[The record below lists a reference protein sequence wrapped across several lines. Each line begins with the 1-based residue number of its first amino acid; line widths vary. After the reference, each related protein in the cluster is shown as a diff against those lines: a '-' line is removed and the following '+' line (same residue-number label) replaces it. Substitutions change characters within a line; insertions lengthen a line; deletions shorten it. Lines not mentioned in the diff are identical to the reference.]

1 MYFDVLR
8 LIYETSD
15 GGYIIAGEV
24 YELRYSDILL
34 IKFNS
39 EWEGEWNMTL
49 GGSLGEYAHTILQL
63 EDGYIIAGNKWD
75 YNKERHYA
83 WMMKTDS
90 EGNGEWNRTF
100 GGPEL
105 DVFTSVK
112 QTSDGFIIAGF
123 KSSSG
128 NGREDVWVIKTDS
141 EGNEI
146 WNRTYGGILED
157 AAYSIIQTSD
167 GGYIIAGHTRSESHG
182 IFPDAWLIKLSR
194 EKELT
199 DKIPQNNNTS
209 PSESDTESPGF
220 EVFAFFFSMILTLIL
235 LRRKK

>member
-1 MYFDVLR
+1 LKTDHPN
-8 LIYETSD
+8 TSD
-15 GGYIIAGEV
+15 QLDLLTPPTNKKSLKINPINGIRMKKSTIISA
-24 YELRYSDILL
+24 LIISLL
-34 IKFNS
+34 ILTTS
-39 EWEGEWNMTL
+39 YASIAPEEEWNRTY
-49 GGSLGEYAHTILQL
+49 GGESFDYAYSVLQTS
-63 EDGYIIAGNKWD
+63 DGYIIAGVTTS
-75 YNKERHYA
+75 YGSGKEDA
-83 WMMKTDS
+83 
-90 EGNGEWNRTF
+90 
-100 GGPEL
+100 
-105 DVFTSVK
+105 
-112 QTSDGFIIAGF
+112 
-123 KSSSG
+123 
-128 NGREDVWVIKTDS
+128 WVIKTDS